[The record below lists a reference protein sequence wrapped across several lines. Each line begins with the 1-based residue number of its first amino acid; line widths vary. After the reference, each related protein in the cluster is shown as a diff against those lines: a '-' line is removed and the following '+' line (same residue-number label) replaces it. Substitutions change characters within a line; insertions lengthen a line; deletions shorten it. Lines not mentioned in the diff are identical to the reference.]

1 MSPWM
6 KERAVP
12 QLKSSRSRRPHRR
25 TATVAVGLTCAILGT
40 AAAPQPAFAGHCS
53 GTLAPVPGRQDTGK
67 YAFSC
72 DTAVEDLYTVTA
84 VTASVAHGSAAVY
97 TLPDGLVI
105 SPGGADVVNG
115 TVTPTDEVA
124 ILDVVKPEVKVLS
137 QKLSSPRLKFASAL
151 LGDGTVMVAAGVA
164 GNYPASYGC
173 QSNTFPT
180 TKAVDV
186 VDGTAGT
193 VAPFPALNDAN
204 MELVAATLLDG
215 SILIGGG
222 APCGGA
228 GAYPYVYFLQS
239 VPPPN

>member
-1 MSPWM
+1 MPA
-6 KERAVP
+6 KRKGRKA
-12 QLKSSRSRRPHRR
+12 
-25 TATVAVGLTCAILGT
+25 GT
-40 AAAPQPAFAGHCS
+40 FGH
-53 GTLAPVPGRQDTGK
+53 
-67 YAFSC
+67 
-72 DTAVEDLYTVTA
+72 
-84 VTASVAHGSAAVY
+84 
-97 TLPDGLVI
+97 
-105 SPGGADVVNG
+105 
-115 TVTPTDEVA
+115 
-124 ILDVVKPEVKVLS
+124 
-137 QKLSSPRLKFASAL
+137 
-151 LGDGTVMVAAGVA
+151 
-164 GNYPASYGC
+164 PASYGC